1 MVGKR
6 DSLKPAQLPDGPG
19 RYALWQVQE
28 PHRELKFIFEVVSM
42 AARLTDKR
50 KKKIIADY
58 LELGSYNATA
68 KRNGVCGQTVRRVIE
83 ESQDFSEN
91 LKQKNAENTA
101 DIIAYMES
109 KRQAVCDII
118 EVGLKVLP
126 QKIQDA
132 RTASEV
138 TTAIG
143 TLIDKFTAFGS
154 LPGES
159 AKEDDLSKSLREM
172 AEALRSDD

>member
-1 MVGKR
+1 
-6 DSLKPAQLPDGPG
+6 
-19 RYALWQVQE
+19 
-28 PHRELKFIFEVVSM
+28 M
-42 AARLTDKR
+42 AARLTDR
-50 KKKIIADY
+50 QKKKIVADY

-68 KRNGVCGQTVRRVIE
+68 KRNGVCGQTVRRVVD
-83 ESQDFSEN
+83 ESQEFSEN
-91 LKQKNAENTA
+91 LKRKKEEDTA

-132 RTASEV
+132 RTAADV
-138 TTAIG
+138 TTALG
-143 TLIDKFTAFGS
+143 TLIDKFTAFGR
-154 LPGES
+154 LPGDT

-172 AEALRSDD
+172 AEELESDG